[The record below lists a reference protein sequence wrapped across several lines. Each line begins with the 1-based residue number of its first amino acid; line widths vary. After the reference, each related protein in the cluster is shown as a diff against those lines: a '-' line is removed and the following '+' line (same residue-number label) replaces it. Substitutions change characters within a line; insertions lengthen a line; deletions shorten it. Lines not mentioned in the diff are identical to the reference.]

1 MPRATKG
8 CARKRSRKRLL
19 NKTEGYWGGR
29 GNLYRKAME
38 TYIRAM
44 VFSFRDRKA
53 RKRKF
58 RELWISRISA
68 AVRERGISY
77 SRFIRGLV
85 KANVDLNRKMLAEMA
100 VHDHPAF
107 DRLVEQVKEVVE
119 NCVVNHKIL

>member
-68 AVRERGISY
+68 AARERGISY
-77 SRFIRGLV
+77 SRFISGLI
-85 KANVDLNRKMLAEMA
+85 KAKVDLNRKMLAEMA
-100 VHDHPAF
+100 VNDKPAF
-107 DRLVEQVKEVVE
+107 DKLVEQVKAV
-119 NCVVNHKIL
+119 I

>member
-68 AVRERGISY
+68 AARKRGISY
-77 SRFIRGLV
+77 SRFMSGLI
-85 KANVDLNRKMLAEMA
+85 KTKVDLNRKMLAEMA
-100 VHDHPAF
+100 VNDKPAF
-107 DRLVEQVKEVVE
+107 DQLVEQVKAAM
-119 NCVVNHKIL
+119 

>member
-8 CARKRSRKRLL
+8 CERKRSRKRLL

-44 VFSFRDRKA
+44 AFSFRDRKA

-68 AVRERGISY
+68 AARERGLSY
-77 SRFIRGLV
+77 SCFIHGLI

-100 VHDHPAF
+100 VNDKTAF
-107 DRLVEQVKEVVE
+107 DKLVEQVKPLV
-119 NCVVNHKIL
+119 

>member
-68 AVRERGISY
+68 AARERGISY
-77 SRFIRGLV
+77 SLFIRGLI
-85 KANVDLNRKMLAEMA
+85 KAKVDLNRKMLAEMA
-100 VHDHPAF
+100 VNDKPAF
-107 DRLVEQVKEVVE
+107 DKLVEQVKAMV
-119 NCVVNHKIL
+119 

>member
-68 AVRERGISY
+68 AARERGISY
-77 SRFIRGLV
+77 SRFMSGLI
-85 KANVDLNRKMLAEMA
+85 KTKVDLNRKMLAEMA
-100 VHDHPAF
+100 VNDKPAF
-107 DRLVEQVKEVVE
+107 DQLVEQVKAAM
-119 NCVVNHKIL
+119 

>member
-19 NKTEGYWGGR
+19 DKTEGYWGGR

-68 AVRERGISY
+68 AARERGLSY
-77 SRFIRGLV
+77 SRFMNGII
-85 KANVDLNRKMLAEMA
+85 KAKVDLNRKMLSEMA
-100 VHDHPAF
+100 VNDKPAF
-107 DRLVEQVKEVVE
+107 DQLVEQVKAAM
-119 NCVVNHKIL
+119 

>member
-8 CARKRSRKRLL
+8 AARKRSRKRLL

-58 RELWISRISA
+58 RELWISRINA
-68 AVRERGISY
+68 AVRERGMSY
-77 SRFIRGLV
+77 SRFISGLV

-100 VHDHPAF
+100 VNDKPAF
-107 DRLVEQVKEVVE
+107 DKLVEQVKAAAG
-119 NCVVNHKIL
+119 

>member
-29 GNLYRKAME
+29 GNLYRKAIE

-53 RKRKF
+53 RKR
-58 RELWISRISA
+58 ISGSYGFPGLARPLESA
-68 AVRERGISY
+68 AC
-77 SRFIRGLV
+77 LT
-85 KANVDLNRKMLAEMA
+85 A
-100 VHDHPAF
+100 VLLTD
-107 DRLVEQVKEVVE
+107 
-119 NCVVNHKIL
+119 

>member
-44 VFSFRDRKA
+44 AFSFRDRKA

-68 AVRERGISY
+68 AAREHGISY
-77 SRFIRGLV
+77 SRFIRGLI
-85 KANVDLNRKMLAEMA
+85 KAKIDLNRKMLAEMA
-100 VHDHPAF
+100 VNDKPAF
-107 DRLVEQVKEVVE
+107 DKLVEQVKAVV
-119 NCVVNHKIL
+119 

>member
-29 GNLYRKAME
+29 GNLYRKAVE

-44 VFSFRDRKA
+44 AFSFRDRKA

-58 RELWISRISA
+58 RELWITRINA
-68 AVRERGISY
+68 ATREHGLSY
-77 SRFIRGLV
+77 SRFMNGLINA
-85 KANVDLNRKMLAEMA
+85 KLDINRKMLAEMA
-100 VHDHPAF
+100 VNDKRAF
-107 DRLVEQVKEVVE
+107 DKLVELVKTQ
-119 NCVVNHKIL
+119 N

>member
-68 AVRERGISY
+68 AVRERGMSY
-77 SRFIRGLV
+77 SRFISGLV
-85 KANVDLNRKMLAEMA
+85 KSKIDLNRKMLAEMA
-100 VHDHPAF
+100 VNDKSAF
-107 DRLVEQVKEVVE
+107 DKLVEQVKAAA
-119 NCVVNHKIL
+119 

>member
-8 CARKRSRKRLL
+8 AARKRARKRLL

-44 VFSFRDRKA
+44 AYSFRDRKA

-58 RELWISRISA
+58 RELWITRINA
-68 AVRERGISY
+68 AVREHGLSY
-77 SRFIRGLV
+77 SCFMHGLL
-85 KANVDLNRKMLAEMA
+85 KANVGLDRKMLAEMA
-100 VHDHPAF
+100 VNDKPAF
-107 DRLVEQVKEVVE
+107 GKLVEQVKAAG
-119 NCVVNHKIL
+119 

>member
-68 AVRERGISY
+68 AARERGISY
-77 SRFIRGLV
+77 SRFMSGLI
-85 KANVDLNRKMLAEMA
+85 KTRVDLNRKMLAEMA
-100 VHDHPAF
+100 INDKPAF
-107 DRLVEQVKEVVE
+107 DQLVEQVKAAM
-119 NCVVNHKIL
+119 

>member
-8 CARKRSRKRLL
+8 CARKRARKRLL
-19 NKTEGYWGGR
+19 DKTEGYWGGR

-44 VFSFRDRKA
+44 AFSFRDRKA

-68 AVRERGISY
+68 AARERGISY
-77 SRFIRGLV
+77 SRFINGLI
-85 KANVDLNRKMLAEMA
+85 KAKVDLNRKMLAEMA
-100 VHDHPAF
+100 VNDKPAF
-107 DRLVEQVKEVVE
+107 DKLVEQVKAAV
-119 NCVVNHKIL
+119 

>member
-8 CARKRSRKRLL
+8 SARKRARKRLL

-44 VFSFRDRKA
+44 AYSFRDRKA

-58 RELWISRISA
+58 RELWITRINA
-68 AVRERGISY
+68 AAREQGLSY
-77 SRFIRGLV
+77 SSFIHGIL
-85 KANVDLNRKMLAEMA
+85 KANVGLDRKMLAEMA
-100 VHDHPAF
+100 VNDKPAF
-107 DRLVEQVKEVVE
+107 EKLVEQVRAAG
-119 NCVVNHKIL
+119 

>member
-1 MPRATKG
+1 
-8 CARKRSRKRLL
+8 
-19 NKTEGYWGGR
+19 
-29 GNLYRKAME
+29 ME

-85 KANVDLNRKMLAEMA
+85 NANVDLNRKMLAEMA
-100 VHDHPAF
+100 VNDKPAF
-107 DRLVEQVKEVVE
+107 DRLVEQVKSVV
-119 NCVVNHKIL
+119 

>member
-77 SRFIRGLV
+77 SHFIRGLINA
-85 KANVDLNRKMLAEMA
+85 KVDLNRKMLAEMA
-100 VHDHPAF
+100 VNDKPAF
-107 DRLVEQVKEVVE
+107 DKLVEQVKAT
-119 NCVVNHKIL
+119 L

>member
-68 AVRERGISY
+68 AARERGISY
-77 SRFIRGLV
+77 SRFMQGLIRT
-85 KANVDLNRKMLAEMA
+85 KIDLNRKMLAEMA
-100 VHDHPAF
+100 VNDKPAF
-107 DRLVEQVKEVVE
+107 DQLVEQVKAAM
-119 NCVVNHKIL
+119 

>member
-58 RELWISRISA
+58 RELWITRISA
-68 AVRERGISY
+68 AAREHGISY
-77 SRFIRGLV
+77 SHFIRGLI
-85 KANVDLNRKMLAEMA
+85 KANIGLNRKMLAEMA
-100 VHDHPAF
+100 VNDKPAF
-107 DRLVEQVKEVVE
+107 DKLIEQVKATV
-119 NCVVNHKIL
+119 

>member
-68 AVRERGISY
+68 AARERGIPY
-77 SRFIRGLV
+77 SRFMQGLIRT
-85 KANVDLNRKMLAEMA
+85 KVDLNRKMLAEMA
-100 VHDHPAF
+100 VNDKPAF
-107 DRLVEQVKEVVE
+107 DQLVEQVKAAM
-119 NCVVNHKIL
+119 

>member
-19 NKTEGYWGGR
+19 KKTEGYWGGR

-68 AVRERGISY
+68 AVRERGVSY
-77 SRFIRGLV
+77 SHFIRGLV

-100 VHDHPAF
+100 VNDKPAF
-107 DRLVEQVKEVVE
+107 DALVEQVKAV
-119 NCVVNHKIL
+119 I

>member
-19 NKTEGYWGGR
+19 NK
-29 GNLYRKAME
+29 ME
-38 TYIRAM
+38 AYIRAM

-85 KANVDLNRKMLAEMA
+85 NANVDLNRKMLAEMA
-100 VHDHPAF
+100 VNDKPAF
-107 DRLVEQVKEVVE
+107 DRLVEQVKSVDR
-119 NCVVNHKIL
+119 

>member
-8 CARKRSRKRLL
+8 SARKRARKRLL

-44 VFSFRDRKA
+44 AYSFRDRKA

-58 RELWISRISA
+58 RELWITRINA
-68 AVRERGISY
+68 AAREQGLSY
-77 SRFIRGLV
+77 SSFIHGVL
-85 KANVDLNRKMLAEMA
+85 KANVGLDRKMLAEMA
-100 VHDHPAF
+100 VNDKPAF
-107 DRLVEQVKEVVE
+107 EKLVEQVRAAG
-119 NCVVNHKIL
+119 

>member
-58 RELWISRISA
+58 R
-68 AVRERGISY
+68 
-77 SRFIRGLV
+77 
-85 KANVDLNRKMLAEMA
+85 ANVDLNRKMLAEMA
-100 VHDHPAF
+100 VNDKPAF
-107 DRLVEQVKEVVE
+107 DRLVEQVKAVV
-119 NCVVNHKIL
+119 

>member
-8 CARKRSRKRLL
+8 SARKRARKRLL

-44 VFSFRDRKA
+44 AYSFRDRKA

-58 RELWISRISA
+58 RELWISRINA
-68 AVRERGISY
+68 AVRAYDLSY
-77 SRFIRGLV
+77 SSFIHGLA
-85 KANVDLNRKMLAEMA
+85 KANININRKMLADMA
-100 VHDHPAF
+100 VNDKPAF
-107 DRLVEQVKEVVE
+107 HNLVEQVRAAG
-119 NCVVNHKIL
+119 

>member
-44 VFSFRDRKA
+44 AFSFRDRKA

-68 AVRERGISY
+68 AVRERGLSY
-77 SRFIRGLV
+77 SRFIRGLI

-100 VHDHPAF
+100 VNDKAAF
-107 DRLVEQVKEVVE
+107 DKLVEQVKPL
-119 NCVVNHKIL
+119 I

>member
-8 CARKRSRKRLL
+8 SARKRARKRLL

-44 VFSFRDRKA
+44 VYSFRDRKA

-58 RELWISRISA
+58 RELWITRINA
-68 AVRERGISY
+68 AVREHGLSY
-77 SRFIRGLV
+77 SNFIRGLTKV
-85 KANVDLNRKMLAEMA
+85 NLGLDRKMLAEMA
-100 VHDHPAF
+100 VNDKPAF
-107 DRLVEQVKEVVE
+107 DKLIEQVRAAG
-119 NCVVNHKIL
+119 

>member
-8 CARKRSRKRLL
+8 SARKRARKRLL

-44 VFSFRDRKA
+44 VYSFRDRKA

-58 RELWISRISA
+58 RELWITRINA
-68 AVRERGISY
+68 AVREHGLSY
-77 SRFIRGLV
+77 SNFIRGLT
-85 KANVDLNRKMLAEMA
+85 KANLGLDRKMLAEMA
-100 VHDHPAF
+100 VNDKPAF
-107 DRLVEQVKEVVE
+107 DKLVEQVRAAG
-119 NCVVNHKIL
+119 

>member
-68 AVRERGISY
+68 TARERGISY
-77 SRFIRGLV
+77 SRFIRGLILS
-85 KANVDLNRKMLAEMA
+85 KIDLNRKMLSEMA
-100 VHDHPAF
+100 VNDKSAF
-107 DRLVEQVKEVVE
+107 DKLVEQVKA
-119 NCVVNHKIL
+119 LG

>member
-8 CARKRSRKRLL
+8 CARKRARKRLL

-53 RKRKF
+53 KKRKF

-68 AVRERGISY
+68 AVRERGLSY
-77 SRFIRGLV
+77 NRFINGLF
-85 KANVDLNRKMLAEMA
+85 KSKIDLNRKMLAEMA
-100 VHDHPAF
+100 VNDKPAF
-107 DRLVEQVKEVVE
+107 DKLIEQVKA
-119 NCVVNHKIL
+119 CI

>member
-68 AVRERGISY
+68 AARERGIPY
-77 SRFIRGLV
+77 SRFMSGLI
-85 KANVDLNRKMLAEMA
+85 KTKVDLNRKMLAEMA
-100 VHDHPAF
+100 VNDKPAF
-107 DRLVEQVKEVVE
+107 DQLVEQVKAAM
-119 NCVVNHKIL
+119 

>member
-8 CARKRSRKRLL
+8 SARKRARKRLL

-44 VFSFRDRKA
+44 VYSFRDRKA

-58 RELWISRISA
+58 RELWITRINA
-68 AVRERGISY
+68 AVREHGLSY
-77 SRFIRGLV
+77 SNFIRGLTKV
-85 KANVDLNRKMLAEMA
+85 NLGLDRKMLAEMA
-100 VHDHPAF
+100 VNDKPAF
-107 DRLVEQVKEVVE
+107 DKLVEQVRAAG
-119 NCVVNHKIL
+119 

>member
-8 CARKRSRKRLL
+8 SARKRSRKRLL
-19 NKTEGYWGGR
+19 KKTEGYWGGR

-68 AVRERGISY
+68 ATRERGISY
-77 SRFIRGLV
+77 SRFIRGLI
-85 KANVDLNRKMLAEMA
+85 KAKIDLNRKMLAEMA
-100 VHDHPAF
+100 VHDKPAF
-107 DRLVEQVKEVVE
+107 DKLVEQIKPL
-119 NCVVNHKIL
+119 I

>member
-68 AVRERGISY
+68 AARERGISY
-77 SRFIRGLV
+77 SRFMSGLI
-85 KANVDLNRKMLAEMA
+85 KTRVDLNRKMLAEMA
-100 VHDHPAF
+100 VNDKPAF
-107 DRLVEQVKEVVE
+107 DQLVEQVKAAM
-119 NCVVNHKIL
+119 

>member
-1 MPRATKG
+1 MPRVTKG

-19 NKTEGYWGGR
+19 KKTEGYWGGR

-58 RELWISRISA
+58 RELWITRISA
-68 AVRERGISY
+68 AVREHGISY
-77 SRFIRGLV
+77 SRFISGLM
-85 KANVDLNRKMLAEMA
+85 KANVGLNRKMLAEMA
-100 VHDHPAF
+100 VNDKPAF
-107 DRLVEQVKEVVE
+107 VKLVEQVKAVV
-119 NCVVNHKIL
+119 

>member
-8 CARKRSRKRLL
+8 CARKRARKRLL

-53 RKRKF
+53 KKRKF

-68 AVRERGISY
+68 AVRERGLSY
-77 SRFIRGLV
+77 NRFISGLN
-85 KANVDLNRKMLAEMA
+85 KSKIDLNRKMLAEMA
-100 VHDHPAF
+100 VNDKPAF
-107 DRLVEQVKEVVE
+107 DKLIEQVKA
-119 NCVVNHKIL
+119 CI